1 MRPGLD
7 VIPVGRETPTAEAAL
22 AARCAGDPQA
32 VELVGDILAPLA
44 DDYDLML
51 CDCPP
56 ATHAPMVE
64 AALVAARFLLIPTF
78 RDEGSLHWLERMA
91 DKVSRIRGDGLK
103 PRLELLGVAML
114 GVAMLGV
121 MPHVVMSGR
130 SGAPAVV
137 VARP

>member
-91 DKVSRIRGDGLK
+91 DKVSRIRGDGLNPDSSCSGSPCSGSPCSGSCPTSLCPGVRGR
-103 PRLELLGVAML
+103 PRW
-114 GVAMLGV
+114 
-121 MPHVVMSGR
+121 S
-130 SGAPAVV
+130 
-137 VARP
+137 